1 VKSWRIWLLLLLAVL
16 LPVRG
21 AVAAAMMCPVAGF
34 GVQVEL
40 AMGGHSAGHEA
51 MDRAM
56 SHNHSGGHDHASSH
70 GHPNVASDD
79 GHPGH
84 DHAVSEGCNAC
95 SAYCSVTPLV
105 SAIPTLAEPLGRTT
119 VKFSDFSAP
128 PPSFVSGGQE
138 RPPRTI

>member
-1 VKSWRIWLLLLLAVL
+1 MKSWRIWLLLLLAVL

-21 AVAAAMMCPVAGF
+21 AVAAAMMCSVAGS

-40 AMGGHSAGHEA
+40 AMGAYSAGHEA
-51 MDRAM
+51 MDEAM
-56 SHNHSGGHDHASSH
+56 SHSGSHDHAS
-70 GHPNVASDD
+70 GHAHPGVASDD

-84 DHAVSEGCNAC
+84 NHAASEGCNVC

-105 SAIPTLAEPLGRTT
+105 SAMPTLAEPLGPTT

-128 PPSFVSGGQE
+128 SPSFVSDGQE